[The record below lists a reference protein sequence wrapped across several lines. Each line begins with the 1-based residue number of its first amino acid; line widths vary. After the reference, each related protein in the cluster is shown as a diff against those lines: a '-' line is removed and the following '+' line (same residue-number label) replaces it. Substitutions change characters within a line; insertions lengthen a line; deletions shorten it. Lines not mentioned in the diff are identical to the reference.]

1 MKERF
6 GDYKLVF
13 TVPNDG
19 LLHKAILPLTDGSFV
34 GDWPFE
40 LRAVSFPRAFD
51 PLSSAYPPYQ
61 SRVSIRTPDDT
72 TVDLVPVAIQ
82 TLDPTQDL
90 DLFQFGKPSFWR
102 PFWPPIVWPARGVFE
117 LDFYNSSAAR
127 ETVTVVLHGV
137 HYVPDSLNA
146 AAQLPETFSKEFYD
160 YVTRTHISGYLDS
173 LRDQILQIDGD
184 ADFVLCGITSAFR
197 FPTFGVGDFSDEVGV
212 EITFTNV
219 ETGPI
224 THTITIVDDS
234 PDAFIHIDVV
244 GMDVTVHF
252 PFPQVTAGDL
262 AAALNADPAVTAL
275 FTSFA
280 NLPAQPLSPRNTQ
293 IGPGQVNAPPVN
305 IDILFKDQAG
315 RQHSNAL
322 IAIRDQCQV
331 INNPASPRW
340 FWPPVLL
347 PRNGAFLF
355 DLFRDDT
362 LNLGS
367 TGPSGDVFLRWIG
380 FKVRASC

>member
-19 LLHKAILPLTDGSFV
+19 LVHKAILPLTDGSFV

-51 PLSSAYPPYQ
+51 VGTSTYPPYQ

-90 DLFQFGKPSFWR
+90 DLFQQGKPVFWR

-117 LDFYNSSAAR
+117 LDFYNSSAAT

-160 YVTRTHISGYLDS
+160 YVTRTHISGLVDS

-197 FPTFGVGDFSDEVGV
+197 FPTFGYGEFADEVGLQV
-212 EITFTNV
+212 TFTNV
-219 ETGPI
+219 EAGPI
-224 THTITIVDDS
+224 TNTITIVDDS

-244 GMDVTVHF
+244 GRDVTVHF
-252 PFPQVTAGDL
+252 PAPQVLTTDL
-262 AAALNADPAVTAL
+262 VLALNSDPLVTAL
-275 FTSFA
+275 FISVDV
-280 NLPAQPLSPRNTQ
+280 LPGFPLSPRSASMTGLLNQ
-293 IGPGQVNAPPVN
+293 PPIN

-331 INNPASPRW
+331 VNNPASPRW

-362 LNLGS
+362 LLIGD
-367 TGPSGDVFLRWIG
+367 TGPTGDVFLRWIG